1 METYEAAFE
10 IDSESDAHAVERLLN
25 RLYDAVREESRTVR
39 EGTGDSTETLSDFA
53 ALRDAAKRPAPGRL
67 TVVYERRADEFGG

>member
-10 IDSESDAHAVERLLN
+10 IDSESDAHAVESPVPSRT
-25 RLYDAVREESRTVR
+25 VRDSSRTVR

-67 TVVYERRADEFGG
+67 TVVYERRADGFGG